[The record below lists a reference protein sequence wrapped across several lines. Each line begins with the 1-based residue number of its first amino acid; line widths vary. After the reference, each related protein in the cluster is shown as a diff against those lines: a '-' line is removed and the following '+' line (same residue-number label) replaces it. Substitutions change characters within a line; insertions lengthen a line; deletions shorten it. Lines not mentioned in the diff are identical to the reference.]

1 MAIDIMNLTPTKV
14 KPGLEGKIILLSG
27 EKKTGKTTFLS
38 KLPDCLIIG
47 CEPGTN
53 LISGAMVQPCN
64 TWTEFKQI
72 VKQLKSDEAKA
83 KFKFIGIDP
92 LGILWNLCAKFTWM
106 QKNDGS
112 DLSDYEIGISQNKS
126 MNEFS
131 SAIMDIA
138 REGYGLVMIS
148 HITAKDV
155 PNDIGFKY
163 GTEIMPD
170 LPKRPRSF
178 IEGLADL
185 TINVIAEPNENGQT
199 IPYMYLRETIANG
212 IRVKAGGRYTNLPE
226 KAVFSYDNLVRM
238 LDGPDTTAVGFAIGI
253 ERIITAL
260 DSDEEFK
267 IENDIDI
274 YVMNLTNDAF
284 AYKLNN
290 DLRSNGYVSE
300 ICYEN
305 KNMKQQW
312 KIVDE
317 LNPSFVVIIGEDEM
331 LGGYVTIKDNKTKEQ
346 TNVKND
352 EIIDYF
358 NTYY

>member
-1 MAIDIMNLTPTKV
+1 MAINILELEPSKV

-38 KLPDCLIIG
+38 KLPDCLIIA

-72 VKQLKSDEAKA
+72 VKQLKSDEAKS

-185 TINVIAEPNENGQT
+185 TVNVIAEPNDEGKT
-199 IPYMYLRETIANG
+199 VPYMYLRETIANG

-226 KAVFSYDNLVRM
+226 KATFSYDNLTKIIEEADKA
-238 LDGPDTTAVGFAIGI
+238 LADGGADMSGTSTAAQ
-253 ERIITAL
+253 A
-260 DSDEEFK
+260 
-267 IENDIDI
+267 
-274 YVMNLTNDAF
+274 A
-284 AYKLNN
+284 
-290 DLRSNGYVSE
+290 
-300 ICYEN
+300 
-305 KNMKQQW
+305 
-312 KIVDE
+312 IVDPSTKDWKDVVKEVNETLKVVADKSNAGDKEISGKAKAIIASYLGENNKITEASPSQQE
-317 LNPSFVVIIGEDEM
+317 LVEAALADLKALVAD
-331 LGGYVTIKDNKTKEQ
+331 K
-346 TNVKND
+346 
-352 EIIDYF
+352 
-358 NTYY
+358 

>member
-226 KAVFSYDNLVRM
+226 KAVFSYDNLVRIIEEADKTLAESGADM
-238 LDGPDTTAVGFAIGI
+238 TGTATAVQQAII
-253 ERIITAL
+253 EDPTVREWKDVVKEVNDTLKIVADKSNNGDKEISSKAKAIIASYL
-260 DSDEEFK
+260 GENNK
-267 IENDIDI
+267 ITEA
-274 YVMNLTNDAF
+274 T
-284 AYKLNN
+284 
-290 DLRSNGYVSE
+290 E
-300 ICYEN
+300 
-305 KNMKQQW
+305 KQQ
-312 KIVDE
+312 E
-317 LNPSFVVIIGEDEM
+317 LVEAALADLKALVAN
-331 LGGYVTIKDNKTKEQ
+331 
-346 TNVKND
+346 
-352 EIIDYF
+352 
-358 NTYY
+358 

>member
-226 KAVFSYDNLVRM
+226 KAVFSYDNLVRIIEEADKTLAESGADM
-238 LDGPDTTAVGFAIGI
+238 TGTATAVQQA
-253 ERIITAL
+253 
-260 DSDEEFK
+260 K
-267 IENDIDI
+267 IKDPTTKDWKDVVKEVNDT
-274 YVMNLTNDAF
+274 L
-284 AYKLNN
+284 
-290 DLRSNGYVSE
+290 
-300 ICYEN
+300 
-305 KNMKQQW
+305 
-312 KIVDE
+312 KIVADKSNNGDKEISGKAKAIIASYLGENNKITEASPNQQE
-317 LNPSFVVIIGEDEM
+317 LVEAALADLKALVAN
-331 LGGYVTIKDNKTKEQ
+331 
-346 TNVKND
+346 
-352 EIIDYF
+352 
-358 NTYY
+358 

>member
-1 MAIDIMNLTPTKV
+1 MINILNIEPSKI

-38 KLPDCLIIG
+38 KLPNCLIIG
-47 CEPGTN
+47 LEPGTN

-112 DLSDYEIGISQNKS
+112 DLSDYEIGLHQNKS

-155 PNDIGFKY
+155 PNELGFKY

-185 TINVIAEPNENGQT
+185 TVNVIAEPNEEGKT
-199 IPYMYLRETIANG
+199 IPYMYLRETISNG
-212 IRVKAGGRYTNLPE
+212 IRVKAGGRYTDLPE
-226 KAVFSYDNLVRM
+226 KAVFSYKNLVE
-238 LDGPDTTAVGFAIGI
+238 I
-253 ERIITAL
+253 
-260 DSDEEFK
+260 
-267 IENDIDI
+267 IENAEKALRDSGADMTGTKTTIQETIEDPTTREWKD
-274 YVMNLTNDAF
+274 VVKDVNESL
-284 AYKLNN
+284 KLVAEKVNGGDTAISQKVKTIIASYLGENN
-290 DLRSNGYVSE
+290 KITE
-300 ICYEN
+300 AIPA
-305 KNMKQQW
+305 QQ
-312 KIVDE
+312 E
-317 LNPSFVVIIGEDEM
+317 LVEAALAE
-331 LGGYVTIKDNKTKEQ
+331 IKDLLVAKK
-346 TNVKND
+346 KK
-352 EIIDYF
+352 
-358 NTYY
+358 

>member
-1 MAIDIMNLTPTKV
+1 MAIDIMSIEPTKV

-38 KLPDCLIIG
+38 KLPNCLIIG

-72 VKQLKSDEAKA
+72 VKQLKSDEAKE

-185 TINVIAEPNENGQT
+185 TVNVIAEPNENGQT

-226 KAVFSYDNLVRM
+226 KAVFSYDNLVKIIEEADKTLAESGADM
-238 LDGPDTTAVGFAIGI
+238 TGTSTAVQQA
-253 ERIITAL
+253 
-260 DSDEEFK
+260 K
-267 IENDIDI
+267 IEDPIVREWKDVVKEVNETLKVVADKSNAGDKEISSKAKAI
-274 YVMNLTNDAF
+274 IASYLGE
-284 AYKLNN
+284 NN
-290 DLRSNGYVSE
+290 KITEASE
-300 ICYEN
+300 
-305 KNMKQQW
+305 KQQ
-312 KIVDE
+312 E
-317 LNPSFVVIIGEDEM
+317 LVEAALADLKALVAN
-331 LGGYVTIKDNKTKEQ
+331 
-346 TNVKND
+346 
-352 EIIDYF
+352 
-358 NTYY
+358 

>member
-1 MAIDIMNLTPTKV
+1 
-14 KPGLEGKIILLSG
+14 
-27 EKKTGKTTFLS
+27 
-38 KLPDCLIIG
+38 
-47 CEPGTN
+47 
-53 LISGAMVQPCN
+53 MVQPCN

-72 VKQLKSDEAKA
+72 VKQLKSDEAKV

-226 KAVFSYDNLVRM
+226 KAVFSYDNLVRIIEEADKTLAESGADM
-238 LDGPDTTAVGFAIGI
+238 TGTATAVQQAII
-253 ERIITAL
+253 EDPTTKDWKDVVKEVNDTLKIVADKSNNGDKEISGKAKAIIASYL
-260 DSDEEFK
+260 GENNK
-267 IENDIDI
+267 ITEA
-274 YVMNLTNDAF
+274 T
-284 AYKLNN
+284 
-290 DLRSNGYVSE
+290 E
-300 ICYEN
+300 
-305 KNMKQQW
+305 KQQ
-312 KIVDE
+312 E
-317 LNPSFVVIIGEDEM
+317 LVEAALADLKALVAN
-331 LGGYVTIKDNKTKEQ
+331 
-346 TNVKND
+346 
-352 EIIDYF
+352 
-358 NTYY
+358 

>member
-1 MAIDIMNLTPTKV
+1 MAINILEIEPSKV
-14 KPGLEGKIILLSG
+14 KPGLAGKIILLSG

-64 TWTEFKQI
+64 SWTEFKQI

-185 TINVIAEPNENGQT
+185 TVNVISEPNEEGKT

-226 KAVFSYDNLVRM
+226 RAVFSYDNLTKIIEEADKALADSGADM
-238 LDGPDTTAVGFAIGI
+238 SGTKTAVQETIVDPI
-253 ERIITAL
+253 SKDWKDVVKEV
-260 DSDEEFK
+260 
-267 IENDIDI
+267 NDT
-274 YVMNLTNDAF
+274 L
-284 AYKLNN
+284 
-290 DLRSNGYVSE
+290 
-300 ICYEN
+300 
-305 KNMKQQW
+305 
-312 KIVDE
+312 KIVADKSNAGNKEISGKAKAIIASYLGENNKITEATPSQIE
-317 LNPSFVVIIGEDEM
+317 LVVAALED
-331 LGGYVTIKDNKTKEQ
+331 LKDLVNE
-346 TNVKND
+346 
-352 EIIDYF
+352 
-358 NTYY
+358 

>member
-226 KAVFSYDNLVRM
+226 KAVFSYDNLVRIIEEADKTLAESGADM
-238 LDGPDTTAVGFAIGI
+238 TGTATAIQQ
-253 ERIITAL
+253 A
-260 DSDEEFK
+260 K
-267 IENDIDI
+267 IEDPTTKDWKDVVKEVNDTLKIVAD
-274 YVMNLTNDAF
+274 
-284 AYKLNN
+284 KSNN
-290 DLRSNGYVSE
+290 GDKE
-300 ICYEN
+300 ISGKVKAIIASYLGEN
-305 KNMKQQW
+305 NKITEATEKQQ
-312 KIVDE
+312 E
-317 LNPSFVVIIGEDEM
+317 LVEAALADLKALVAN
-331 LGGYVTIKDNKTKEQ
+331 
-346 TNVKND
+346 
-352 EIIDYF
+352 
-358 NTYY
+358 

>member
-1 MAIDIMNLTPTKV
+1 MAIDIMNIQPTKV

-53 LISGAMVQPCN
+53 LISGALVQPCN

-72 VKQLKSDEAKA
+72 VKQLKSDEAKE

-185 TINVIAEPNENGQT
+185 TVNVIAEPNENGQT
-199 IPYMYLRETIANG
+199 VPYMYLRETIANG

-226 KAVFSYDNLVRM
+226 KAVFSYDNLVKIIEEADKTLAESGADM
-238 LDGPDTTAVGFAIGI
+238 TGTSTAVQQAVIEDPITREWKDVVKEVNETLKIVADKSNTGDKEISSKAKAIIASYLG
-253 ERIITAL
+253 ENNKITEA
-260 DSDEEFK
+260 
-267 IENDIDI
+267 
-274 YVMNLTNDAF
+274 
-284 AYKLNN
+284 
-290 DLRSNGYVSE
+290 SE
-300 ICYEN
+300 
-305 KNMKQQW
+305 KQQ
-312 KIVDE
+312 E
-317 LNPSFVVIIGEDEM
+317 LVEAALADLKALVAN
-331 LGGYVTIKDNKTKEQ
+331 
-346 TNVKND
+346 
-352 EIIDYF
+352 
-358 NTYY
+358 

>member
-1 MAIDIMNLTPTKV
+1 MAINILEIEPSKV
-14 KPGLEGKIILLSG
+14 KPGLAGKIILLSG

-64 TWTEFKQI
+64 SWTEFKQI

-185 TINVIAEPNENGQT
+185 TVNVISEPNEEGKT

-226 KAVFSYDNLVRM
+226 RAVFSYDNLTKIIEEADKALADSGADM
-238 LDGPDTTAVGFAIGI
+238 SGTKTAVQETIVDPI
-253 ERIITAL
+253 SKDWKDVVKEV
-260 DSDEEFK
+260 
-267 IENDIDI
+267 NDT
-274 YVMNLTNDAF
+274 L
-284 AYKLNN
+284 
-290 DLRSNGYVSE
+290 
-300 ICYEN
+300 
-305 KNMKQQW
+305 
-312 KIVDE
+312 KIVADKSNAGNKEISGKAKAIIASYLGENNKITEASPNQQE
-317 LNPSFVVIIGEDEM
+317 LVEAALADLKALVAD
-331 LGGYVTIKDNKTKEQ
+331 K
-346 TNVKND
+346 
-352 EIIDYF
+352 
-358 NTYY
+358 

>member
-1 MAIDIMNLTPTKV
+1 MIDIMNIQPSKI

-47 CEPGTN
+47 LEPGTN
-53 LISGAMVQPCN
+53 LLSGVMVQPCN

-72 VKQLKSDEAKA
+72 VKQLKSEEAKN
-83 KFKFIGIDP
+83 KFKFVGIDP

-112 DLSDYEIGISQNKS
+112 DLSDYEIGLHQNKS

-185 TINVIAEPNENGQT
+185 TINVIAEPDNNGKT

-226 KAVFSYDNLVRM
+226 KEIFSYDNLVK
-238 LDGPDTTAVGFAIGI
+238 
-253 ERIITAL
+253 IIQDADEAL
-260 DSDEEFK
+260 AKSGADMSGTKTIIQEK
-267 IENDIDI
+267 IENPLEKDWKDVVKEVNLVLQD
-274 YVMNLTNDAF
+274 VMAKEKAGDKNISREAKMIITSYLGENSKITEASPNQQELVEA
-284 AYKLNN
+284 ALA
-290 DLRSNGYVSE
+290 DLKSLVA
-300 ICYEN
+300 N
-305 KNMKQQW
+305 K
-312 KIVDE
+312 
-317 LNPSFVVIIGEDEM
+317 
-331 LGGYVTIKDNKTKEQ
+331 
-346 TNVKND
+346 
-352 EIIDYF
+352 
-358 NTYY
+358 

>member
-1 MAIDIMNLTPTKV
+1 MAIDIMSIEPSKV
-14 KPGLEGKIILLSG
+14 KPGLAGKIILLSG

-64 TWTEFKQI
+64 SWTEFKQI

-185 TINVIAEPNENGQT
+185 TVNVISEPNEEGKT

-226 KAVFSYDNLVRM
+226 RAVFSYDNLTKIIEEADKA
-238 LDGPDTTAVGFAIGI
+238 LADGGADMTGTKTAVQ
-253 ERIITAL
+253 ET
-260 DSDEEFK
+260 
-267 IENDIDI
+267 
-274 YVMNLTNDAF
+274 
-284 AYKLNN
+284 
-290 DLRSNGYVSE
+290 
-300 ICYEN
+300 
-305 KNMKQQW
+305 
-312 KIVDE
+312 IVDPISKDWKDVVKEVNDTLKVVADESNAGDKEISGKAKAIIASYLGENNKITEAVPAQQE
-317 LNPSFVVIIGEDEM
+317 LVEAALADLKALVAD
-331 LGGYVTIKDNKTKEQ
+331 K
-346 TNVKND
+346 
-352 EIIDYF
+352 
-358 NTYY
+358 

>member
-1 MAIDIMNLTPTKV
+1 MAIDIMNIQPTKV

-38 KLPDCLIIG
+38 KLPGCLIIG

-53 LISGAMVQPCN
+53 LISGALVQPCN

-72 VKQLKSDEAKA
+72 VKQLKSDEAKE

-185 TINVIAEPNENGQT
+185 TVNVIAEPNENGQT
-199 IPYMYLRETIANG
+199 VPYMYLRETIANG

-226 KAVFSYDNLVRM
+226 KAVFSYDNLVKIIEEADKTLAESGADM
-238 LDGPDTTAVGFAIGI
+238 TGTSTAVQQAVIEDPTIREWKDVVKEVNETLKIVADKSNAGDKEISSKAKAIIASYLG
-253 ERIITAL
+253 ENNKITEA
-260 DSDEEFK
+260 
-267 IENDIDI
+267 
-274 YVMNLTNDAF
+274 
-284 AYKLNN
+284 
-290 DLRSNGYVSE
+290 SE
-300 ICYEN
+300 
-305 KNMKQQW
+305 KQQ
-312 KIVDE
+312 E
-317 LNPSFVVIIGEDEM
+317 LVEAALADLKALVAN
-331 LGGYVTIKDNKTKEQ
+331 
-346 TNVKND
+346 
-352 EIIDYF
+352 
-358 NTYY
+358 